1 METKPNILIFM
12 SDQQRGDSVLP
23 GSKAIMPNIE
33 KFRKESVTFTNAFCP
48 SPHCCPSRATFFSGL
63 YPSEHGVWNNV
74 DVGSTLSRG
83 LNDGV
88 RLWCEDLR
96 DAGYRM
102 EFNGKWH
109 VSAEETAS
117 DRGWNNPNG
126 FPASA
131 PRKSGE
137 FRPKP
142 KTLEWN
148 NYAKIAKQ
156 AKPEN
161 REKGQIIRPGYSTY
175 SHFGEMENPFN
186 DETVV
191 NNAIKALKD
200 STKDGS
206 PFCNYIGTCGPHD
219 PYFVPKEFLDMY
231 NIDDISLPANF
242 EDRMNDKPGLYRR
255 TRQRFDQLSPE
266 EHREG
271 IRHYLAFCS
280 YEDWLFGKVLSALEE
295 SGQAKNTIVIYL
307 SDHGD
312 YMGEHGLWCK
322 GLPCFRGAYN
332 IPAIVRWP
340 GETVNPGRLEN
351 SIITLAD
358 FAPTILDACG
368 LTIERSFA
376 GRSLRP
382 FIKNQIPSD
391 WSDAFFTQSNGN
403 ELYGIQRS
411 VSTRDWKYVYNG
423 FDFDELY
430 DLRNDPGETRN
441 LINDT
446 QYADIVKEMCKRLW
460 TFAYSRGDVCI
471 NSYIMVSH
479 APHGPAEAFR

>member
-1 METKPNILIFM
+1 
-12 SDQQRGDSVLP
+12 
-23 GSKAIMPNIE
+23 
-33 KFRKESVTFTNAFCP
+33 
-48 SPHCCPSRATFFSGL
+48 
-63 YPSEHGVWNNV
+63 
-74 DVGSTLSRG
+74 
-83 LNDGV
+83 
-88 RLWCEDLR
+88 
-96 DAGYRM
+96 
-102 EFNGKWH
+102 
-109 VSAEETAS
+109 
-117 DRGWNNPNG
+117 
-126 FPASA
+126 
-131 PRKSGE
+131 
-137 FRPKP
+137 
-142 KTLEWN
+142 
-148 NYAKIAKQ
+148 
-156 AKPEN
+156 
-161 REKGQIIRPGYSTY
+161 
-175 SHFGEMENPFN
+175 
-186 DETVV
+186 
-191 NNAIKALKD
+191 
-200 STKDGS
+200 
-206 PFCNYIGTCGPHD
+206 
-219 PYFVPKEFLDMY
+219 
-231 NIDDISLPANF
+231 
-242 EDRMNDKPGLYRR
+242 
-255 TRQRFDQLSPE
+255 
-266 EHREG
+266 
-271 IRHYLAFCS
+271 
-280 YEDWLFGKVLSALEE
+280 LFGKVLSALEE